1 MFQKN
6 KVPPRN
12 IVLDEVR
19 RQCIQYTV
27 MLLRGTLHLEPVDV
41 RDLTAATHKNNPFL
55 QIMLKRDLL
64 PQGFLAEMIYNTY
77 HDYELL
83 TNVGLAVTFYFLL

>member
-1 MFQKN
+1 
-6 KVPPRN
+6 
-12 IVLDEVR
+12 
-19 RQCIQYTV
+19 

-55 QIMLKRDLL
+55 QIMLHREPL

-77 HDYELL
+77 HDYDLFS
-83 TNVGLAVTFYFLL
+83 NVS